1 MNNARAGTVAFGI
14 IFLILIIFG
23 VEFYDQVWS
32 FPDFSPVPLM
42 IIALV
47 GTGIFVTVKL
57 GFPQIRYFR
66 HGIDVTRGIYDNPD
80 DERLDW
86 NDQSIIDPK
95 TQKPFDWNVT
105 N

>member
-1 MNNARAGTVAFGI
+1 MNNARAGTIAFGI

-80 DERLDW
+80 DEGDLNHFRALTTAL
-86 NDQSIIDPK
+86 SS
-95 TQKPFDWNVT
+95 TV
-105 N
+105 